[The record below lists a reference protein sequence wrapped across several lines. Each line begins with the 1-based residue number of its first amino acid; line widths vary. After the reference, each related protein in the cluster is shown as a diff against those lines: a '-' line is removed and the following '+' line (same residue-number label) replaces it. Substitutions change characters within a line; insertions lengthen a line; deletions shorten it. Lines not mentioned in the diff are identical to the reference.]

1 MNVTLAM
8 PADLV
13 ADSRRYAAEHGTT
26 LNALIRSLLDG
37 LRTKRDARKELAERK
52 KAADDLI
59 KMLNSMQGRS
69 PKGWK
74 FDREE
79 CHIRNPERGW

>member
-8 PADLV
+8 PVDLV

-26 LNALIRSLLDG
+26 LNALIRDLLDG
-37 LRTKRDARKELAERK
+37 LRTKRKEKKEREALVAE
-52 KAADDLI
+52 
-59 KMLNSMQGRS
+59 MLDFMHNHPGRS

-79 CHIRNPERGW
+79 CHVRNPERGW

>member
-37 LRTKRDARKELAERK
+37 LRAKRDARKELAERK

-59 KMLNSMQGRS
+59 KLLQTFSKPS
-69 PKGWK
+69 PPGWK

>member
-8 PADLV
+8 PPDLV
-13 ADSRRYAAEHGTT
+13 ADSRRYAAENGTT

-37 LRTKRDARKELAERK
+37 LRKRDEREDLDERK
-52 KAADDLI
+52 KSADDLI
-59 KMLNSMQGRS
+59 KFLQTFSTPSS
-69 PKGWK
+69 PGWQ

>member
-26 LNALIRSLLDG
+26 LNALIRELLDG
-37 LRTKRDARKELAERK
+37 LRAKREERKERRERE
-52 KAADDLI
+52 ALI
-59 KMLNSMQGRS
+59 GEMMDFMKNRAGHS
-69 PKGWK
+69 PEGWK
-74 FDREE
+74 FKREE
-79 CHIRNPERGW
+79 LYVRNPERGW

>member
-26 LNALIRSLLDG
+26 LNALIRELLDG
-37 LRTKRDARKELAERK
+37 LRTKRVEAAERK
-52 KAADDLI
+52 KAADDMVAFLEAH
-59 KMLNSMQGRS
+59 SGRS
-69 PKGWK
+69 PEGWK
-74 FDREE
+74 FNREE
-79 CHIRNPERGW
+79 LYIRNPERGW

>member
-8 PADLV
+8 PIDLV
-13 ADSRRYAAEHGTT
+13 ADSRRYAAEHGTI
-26 LNALIRSLLDG
+26 LNALIRDLLDG
-37 LRTKRDARKELAERK
+37 LRAKRKDRQAIAERK

-59 KMLNSMQGRS
+59 AFMREHPGRS

-74 FDREE
+74 FNREE
-79 CHIRNPERGW
+79 CHVRNPERGW

>member
-26 LNALIRSLLDG
+26 LNALIRELLDG
-37 LRTKRDARKELAERK
+37 LRTKRAEAAERK
-52 KAADDLI
+52 KAADDMVVFLEAH
-59 KMLNSMQGRS
+59 SGRS
-69 PKGWK
+69 PQGWK
-74 FDREE
+74 FNREE
-79 CHIRNPERGW
+79 LYIRNPERGW

>member
-26 LNALIRSLLDG
+26 LNALIRELLDG
-37 LRTKRDARKELAERK
+37 LRSKREE
-52 KAADDLI
+52 AADRKRRIDAMVSAMNNCAS
-59 KMLNSMQGRS
+59 KS
-69 PKGWK
+69 PVGWK
-74 FDREE
+74 FNLEE
-79 CHIRNPERGW
+79 LYVRNPERGW

>member
-26 LNALIRSLLDG
+26 LNALIRELLNG
-37 LRTKRDARKELAERK
+37 LRSKREE
-52 KAADDLI
+52 AADRKRRIDEMVAAM
-59 KMLNSMQGRS
+59 KNCASSS
-69 PKGWK
+69 PVGWK
-74 FDREE
+74 FNREE
-79 CHIRNPERGW
+79 LYVRNPKRGW

>member
-26 LNALIRSLLDG
+26 LNALIRELLDG
-37 LRTKRDARKELAERK
+37 LRTKRAEAAERK
-52 KAADDLI
+52 KAADEFISTL
-59 KMLNSMQGRS
+59 KKCASES
-69 PKGWK
+69 PVGWK
-74 FDREE
+74 FNREE
-79 CHIRNPERGW
+79 LYIRNPERGW

>member
-8 PADLV
+8 PVDLV

-26 LNALIRSLLDG
+26 LNALIRDLLEG
-37 LRTKRDARKELAERK
+37 LRTKRKEKKERE
-52 KAADDLI
+52 ALVEE
-59 KMLNSMQGRS
+59 MLDFMRNHAGRS

-79 CHIRNPERGW
+79 CHVRNPERGW

>member
-26 LNALIRSLLDG
+26 LNALIRELLDG
-37 LRTKRDARKELAERK
+37 LRTKRAEAAERK
-52 KAADDLI
+52 KEADDMVEFL
-59 KMLNSMQGRS
+59 KTHSGRS

-74 FDREE
+74 FNREE
-79 CHIRNPERGW
+79 LYIRNPQRGW

>member
-8 PADLV
+8 PVDLV

-26 LNALIRSLLDG
+26 LNALIRDLLEG
-37 LRTKRDARKELAERK
+37 LRAKRTEHQRIAERK
-52 KAADDLI
+52 KAADELI
-59 KMLNSMQGRS
+59 AFMRAHPGRA
-69 PKGWK
+69 PEGWK

-79 CHIRNPERGW
+79 CHVRNPERGW

>member
-26 LNALIRSLLDG
+26 LNALIRELLDG
-37 LRTKRDARKELAERK
+37 LRTKRAEAAERK
-52 KAADDLI
+52 KAADDMVAFLEAH
-59 KMLNSMQGRS
+59 SGRY
-69 PKGWK
+69 PEGWK
-74 FDREE
+74 FNREE
-79 CHIRNPERGW
+79 LYIRNPERGW

>member
-26 LNALIRSLLDG
+26 LNSLVRELLDG
-37 LRTKRDARKELAERK
+37 LRRRRTETAGRKR
-52 KAADDLI
+52 AADEFAATLERCAA
-59 KMLNSMQGRS
+59 KS
-69 PKGWK
+69 PVGWK
-74 FDREE
+74 FNREE
-79 CHIRNPERGW
+79 LHIRNDERGW

>member
-8 PADLV
+8 PVDLV

-26 LNALIRSLLDG
+26 LNALIRDLLEG
-37 LRTKRDARKELAERK
+37 LRAKRTERQEIAERK
-52 KAADDLI
+52 KAADELI
-59 KMLNSMQGRS
+59 ALMRANPGRS
-69 PKGWK
+69 PEGWK

>member
-26 LNALIRSLLDG
+26 LNALIRDLLHWRVAPKTESD
-37 LRTKRDARKELAERK
+37 R
-52 KAADDLI
+52 AADALVAFCRKQKATLPRDY
-59 KMLNSMQGRS
+59 R
-69 PKGWK
+69 
-74 FDREE
+74 FDRDEL
-79 CHIRNPERGW
+79 HDRRAQ